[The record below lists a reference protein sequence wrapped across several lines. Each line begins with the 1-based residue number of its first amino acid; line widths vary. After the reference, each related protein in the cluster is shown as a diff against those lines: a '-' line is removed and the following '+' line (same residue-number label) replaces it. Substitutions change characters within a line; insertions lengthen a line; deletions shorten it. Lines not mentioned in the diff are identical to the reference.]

1 MHILSVQRHFM
12 ELCMVCKIKNLLWK
26 KSSLASKS
34 TNTFNWNLLNKHDLL
49 ECWKQC
55 SSPTNGKYGCVKWN
69 YFTKPLFQQP
79 FFGRAICGN
88 ECTRPRNFVAYF
100 WRVSVVQ
107 DDAWDLHWRPICLP
121 SPDSESSRHTD
132 QTDGEK
138 QAGGM
143 VLGSAWTC
151 LDSMLVMTV
160 LFLGLF
166 KGQ

>member
-12 ELCMVCKIKNLLWK
+12 ELCMVWKIKNLLWK

-34 TNTFNWNLLNKHDLL
+34 TNTFNWNLLNRHDLL
-49 ECWKQC
+49 ECWNQC

-100 WRVSVVQ
+100 WRVSVLQ
-107 DDAWDLHWRPICLP
+107 DDTPNGTCTWDLFAFPVLIQRAAGTLTRLM
-121 SPDSESSRHTD
+121 ERNR
-132 QTDGEK
+132 QGEWYL
-138 QAGGM
+138 ALHGP
-143 VLGSAWTC
+143 VSTAC
-151 LDSMLVMTV
+151 
-160 LFLGLF
+160 
-166 KGQ
+166 